1 MLQNV
6 VGAKL
11 HKSHTT
17 FFFNPNFFLF
27 SLGPFL
33 LASQNVLCY
42 KIYFI
47 AQVLYLVI
55 NFRRENSDFGNIK
68 GFVQTLKGKCPIGK
82 WPKGKYPKGKCPRG

>member
-55 NFRRENSDFGNIK
+55 NFSRENSDFEVSEGVVSEEIVYEGKVSFFSNSGIK
-68 GFVQTLKGKCPIGK
+68 S
-82 WPKGKYPKGKCPRG
+82 RG